1 MRGLGFAHPP
11 KQNSPQ
17 KNLHFTNIEQ
27 KKMSFCCILAT
38 KRIPL
43 QSETKEGTDS
53 HSARYPHIVFQSQ
66 NTNKTTTNNKNL

>member
-1 MRGLGFAHPP
+1 
-11 KQNSPQ
+11 
-17 KNLHFTNIEQ
+17 
-27 KKMSFCCILAT
+27 MSFCCILAT

-66 NTNKTTTNNKNL
+66 NTNKKTTNNKNL